1 MSSRL
6 RRLESLLLA
15 MTVLLSW
22 SYRADSGDP
31 DLIYSVDFS
40 DYAAGAVMTWL
51 GSKGFVPEQD
61 MKEQRRIALTGSD
74 KELTLQAKSRSLG
87 LLVDEVN
94 IAGAS
99 RIRIDWGVQSFPPG
113 ASYEQGIRSDAVMV
127 YIFFGSKKISSG
139 SLLIPDSP
147 YFLGLF
153 LCESDRI
160 GYPYIGRYF
169 KLGGRYVCV
178 DRTTPGKDVVTDF
191 ALGDAFLKYFER
203 DELLPLSG
211 IAIGVDTK
219 SAKWDGSAK
228 AFIKRIEFLR

>member
-1 MSSRL
+1 
-6 RRLESLLLA
+6 

-127 YIFFGSKKISSG
+127 YIFFGSKKNLQRVLAHPRQSVFPRLVPVRVG
-139 SLLIPDSP
+139 
-147 YFLGLF
+147 
-153 LCESDRI
+153 SDRVSI
-160 GYPYIGRYF
+160 HRSLF
-169 KLGGRYVCV
+169 QARRQVCL
-178 DRTTPGKDVVTDF
+178 R
-191 ALGDAFLKYFER
+191 
-203 DELLPLSG
+203 
-211 IAIGVDTK
+211 
-219 SAKWDGSAK
+219 GSNHS
-228 AFIKRIEFLR
+228 R

>member
-22 SYRADSGDP
+22 SYRTDSGDP

-219 SAKWDGSAK
+219 SAKGDGSAK